1 MLAKSLNERKNIWK
15 STYKV
20 VVLTAHGVRPA
31 SDIDHVDGRA
41 VDTKDYINAIDN
53 HAEEGEE
60 GRARSRRG
68 LKYSKQARTLSRT
81 KEIRIRTGVVDLQDW
96 RSPELQE
103 LAGVDVDAGCK
114 EWCN

>member
-1 MLAKSLNERKNIWK
+1 MLAKSLNELKNIWK

-20 VVLTAHGVRPA
+20 VVLTAHGVGPA
-31 SDIDHVDGRA
+31 SDVDHVDGRA

-68 LKYSKQARTLSRT
+68 LEDSKQARTLSRT
-81 KEIRIRTGVVDLQDW
+81 EGDPNTYGGSR
-96 RSPELQE
+96 
-103 LAGVDVDAGCK
+103 LAGLEVARAAGAGRGGCG
-114 EWCN
+114 CRLQR